1 MPGGFPAGVV
11 VADVAPVPD
20 EEKEAFKAKHVS
32 TAYLHGD
39 DDETKERYKN
49 AKAIQYTRWKWA
61 AANVSTYVNVLR
73 AAGHSDEK
81 IQGVFDG
88 RPLCWADAAAWDAFR
103 FALGELKGKVEEEKG
118 WAPVNFVFTGSSVPG
133 FSQNPCKGHRDLP
146 SKITDPAKSDARR
159 NSAEHLMQRKR
170 CVAQLRPGCSLSLHC
185 SAIPQQVDI
194 CVIGDGVNECFQALQ
209 EAAKEKAEGA
219 LRVRQYPSTT
229 GAFTKGMRFGVKGS
243 DLAAFSPCIK
253 AFHEEWSAKLPGGLQ
268 LTFAE
273 DDQSIPPWEMFVPT
287 DKDGTS

>member
-1 MPGGFPAGVV
+1 MCSGGFPADIK
-11 VADVAPVPD
+11 VADVAPVADD
-20 EEKEAFKAKHVS
+20 EKDAFKAKHVS

-39 DDETKERYKN
+39 DAETKERYKN

-61 AANVSTYVNVLR
+61 VANVTTYVNVLR

-103 FALGELKGKVEEEKG
+103 FALGELKAKVEEEKG

-146 SKITDPAKSDARR
+146 SKITDPAKSD
-159 NSAEHLMQRKR
+159 
-170 CVAQLRPGCSLSLHC
+170 
-185 SAIPQQVDI
+185 VDI

-209 EAAKEKAEGA
+209 EAAKEKTEGA

-229 GAFTKGMRFGVKGS
+229 GAFTKGMRFGVKGE